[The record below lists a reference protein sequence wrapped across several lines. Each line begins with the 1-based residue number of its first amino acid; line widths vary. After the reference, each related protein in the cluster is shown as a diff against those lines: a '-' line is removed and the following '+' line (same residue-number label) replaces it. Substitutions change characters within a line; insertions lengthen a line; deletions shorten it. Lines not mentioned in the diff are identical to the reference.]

1 VVSDFE
7 DLDTDALGERAA
19 GRRLQAVIS
28 VDGSVTTKL
37 LPSSGEVTIGRS
49 SSCDLV
55 INHASVSRQHAM
67 LRTSPLE
74 IIDVGSRNGTS
85 VRGTR
90 LERGIPTAIA
100 VGEAI
105 QVGEASILIQTSS
118 GATDDKPLVERAS
131 EQTDS
136 LDLLRAE
143 CARSARTRSPFA
155 LVQLEIDEGR
165 PRDAH
170 ALLRELLR
178 VSDVVRNEGNGAL
191 QALLVDT
198 RADQVEVVVSRMAD
212 CLREEGISARLG
224 VARYPD
230 DGVVAEQLLAH
241 AYEQFAREPGA
252 PPTAMDNVRGLIQQ
266 MASGELSIL
275 LTGETGVGK
284 ELCAEMIHRLSPRAA
299 RPFVKLNCSAL
310 VESLIESELFGHER
324 GAFTGATSA
333 HEGLLETG
341 NGGTVF
347 LDEIGELPL
356 GVQSKLLRVLE
367 EQLVRRVGASTARK
381 VDVRFICATNRDL
394 ANEVDGGRF
403 RRDLYYRINGVTLAI
418 PPLRERRSEI
428 VPLARAFARRARPG
442 AALVFGK
449 EVVAELEYH
458 SWPGN
463 IRELRNSIERA
474 VLMSSGATIR
484 PSHLALDTRDRSRDS
499 AVTMP
504 VELVSSER
512 GSRNRISTP
521 TMPMERISSPAIQ
534 IESRDSRP
542 LANAVADLERQRII
556 DALEQCGGNQTRAAR
571 VLGISRN
578 TLLARLEEF
587 GLPRPRKAR

>member
-1 VVSDFE
+1 VSDFE
-7 DLDTDALGERAA
+7 DSDTDGVGEHAT
-19 GRRLQAVIS
+19 RRGLQAVIS
-28 VDGSVTTKL
+28 VSGSVSTQL

-49 SSCDLV
+49 SSCDVV
-55 INHASVSRQHAM
+55 INHPSVSRQHAV

-74 IIDVGSRNGTS
+74 IIDLGSRNGTC
-85 VRGTR
+85 VRGNT
-90 LERGIPTAIA
+90 LERGIPTALA

-105 QVGEASILIQTSS
+105 QIGEASILIHSS
-118 GATDDKPLVERAS
+118 GDAGDRPLDSAL
-131 EQTDS
+131 EQTES
-136 LDLLRAE
+136 LDLLRGE
-143 CARSARTRSPFA
+143 CARSARTSASFA
-155 LVQLEIDEGR
+155 LVQVEITQGR
-165 PRDAH
+165 SREAH
-170 ALLRELLR
+170 TLLRALLR
-178 VSDVVRNEGNGAL
+178 VSDFVKNEGNGAL
-191 QALLVDT
+191 LVLLVDT
-198 RADQVEVVVSRMAD
+198 RADQVELALTRMAD
-212 CLREEGISARLG
+212 RLRKQGIDARLG

-241 AYEQFAREPGA
+241 AYEQLSREAGA
-252 PPTAMDNVRGLIQQ
+252 PPTAMDGVRGIIQQ
-266 MASGELSIL
+266 VATGDLSVL

-284 ELCAEMIHRLSPRAA
+284 ELCAEMIHRASTRAP

-310 VESLIESELFGHER
+310 VETLIESELFGHER
-324 GAFTGATSA
+324 GAFTGATTA

-367 EQLVRRVGASTARK
+367 EQVVRRVGANTAHK

-394 ANEVDGGRF
+394 ADEVDAGRF

-442 AALVFGK
+442 ASLAFGK
-449 EVVAELEYH
+449 EVIAELEYH

-463 IRELRNSIERA
+463 IRELRNAIERA
-474 VLMSSGATIR
+474 VLMSSGGTIR
-484 PSHLALDTRDRSRDS
+484 PPHLAIDTRERSRDS
-499 AVTMP
+499 SVTMP
-504 VELVSSER
+504 VERVPRER
-512 GSRNRISTP
+512 RSTDRITSP
-521 TMPMERISSPAIQ
+521 TAPMDRVSSPAITV
-534 IESRDSRP
+534 ESRDSRP

-578 TLLARLEEF
+578 TLVARLEEF

>member
-1 VVSDFE
+1 VISDFE
-7 DLDTDALGERAA
+7 DSDTDGLGDR
-19 GRRLQAVIS
+19 GRGNRLQAVIS
-28 VDGSVTTKL
+28 VNGSVTTRL
-37 LPSSGEVTIGRS
+37 LPSSGEVTIGRA

-55 INHASVSRQHAM
+55 INHASVSRQHAI

-85 VRGTR
+85 VRGRR
-90 LERGIPTAIA
+90 LERGIPTAIT

-105 QVGEASILIQTSS
+105 QIGEASILIHSS
-118 GATDDKPLVERAS
+118 GAVEAKPLLEPVPEHA
-131 EQTDS
+131 DS
-136 LDLLRAE
+136 LDLLRGE
-143 CARSARTRSPFA
+143 CTRSARTCSPFA
-155 LVQLEIDEGR
+155 LVQLEIADGR
-165 PRDAH
+165 PRDAF
-170 ALLRELLR
+170 ALLLAVLRE
-178 VSDVVRNEGNGAL
+178 SDIVRNEGSGAL
-191 QALLVDT
+191 QVILVDT
-198 RADQVEVVVSRMAD
+198 RGDAIEVGVARMVNR
-212 CLREEGISARLG
+212 LREHGIGARLG
-224 VARYPD
+224 IARYPE

-241 AYEQFAREPGA
+241 AYEQLAREPGA
-252 PPTAMDNVRGLIQQ
+252 PPTAMDAVRQTIHQVATGD
-266 MASGELSIL
+266 LSVL

-333 HEGLLETG
+333 HEGILETG

-367 EQLVRRVGASTARK
+367 EQLVRRVGASTARR
-381 VDVRFICATNRDL
+381 VDVRFIWATNRDL
-394 ANEVDGGRF
+394 AAEVDAGRF

-418 PPLRERRSEI
+418 PPLRERKSEI

-442 AALVFGK
+442 ATLAFGK
-449 EVVAELEYH
+449 EVIAELEYH

-484 PSHLALDTRDRSRDS
+484 PSHLGLDTRDRGRDT
-499 AVTMP
+499 ATMP
-504 VELVSSER
+504 VHRVS
-512 GSRNRISTP
+512 P
-521 TMPMERISSPAIQ
+521 DRISSPAIQ
-534 IESRDSRP
+534 AEPRDSRP
-542 LANAVADLERQRII
+542 LATAVADLERQRIV

-571 VLGISRN
+571 ILGISRS
-578 TLLARLEEF
+578 TLVARLEEF

>member
-1 VVSDFE
+1 VISDFE
-7 DLDTDALGERAA
+7 DSDTDGLGER
-19 GRRLQAVIS
+19 GRGSRLQAVIS
-28 VDGSVTTKL
+28 VGGSVTTRL
-37 LPSSGEVTIGRS
+37 LPSSGEVTIGRA

-67 LRTSPLE
+67 LRMSPLE
-74 IIDVGSRNGTS
+74 IIDVGSRNGTC

-90 LERGIPTAIA
+90 LERGIPTAIE

-105 QVGEASILIQTSS
+105 QVGEASVLIHSS
-118 GATDDKPLVERAS
+118 AGAEDKPVEAAP
-131 EQTDS
+131 EQADG

-143 CARSARTRSPFA
+143 CVRSARTCSPFA

-170 ALLRELLR
+170 AVLRALLRE
-178 VSDVVRNEGNGAL
+178 SDVVRNEGNGAL
-191 QALLVDT
+191 QVVLVDT
-198 RADQVEVVVSRMAD
+198 RGDAIEVAVSRMVD
-212 CLREEGISARLG
+212 QLYEHGIVARIG
-224 VARYPD
+224 VARYPE

-241 AYEQFAREPGA
+241 AYEQLDREPGA
-252 PPTAMDNVRGLIQQ
+252 PPTAMDNVRGMLHQVATGDLSVLLI
-266 MASGELSIL
+266 
-275 LTGETGVGK
+275 GETGVGK

-333 HEGLLETG
+333 HEGLLETA

-347 LDEIGELPL
+347 LDEIGELPI

-381 VDVRFICATNRDL
+381 VDARFVCATNRDL
-394 ANEVDGGRF
+394 AEEVEAGRF

-418 PPLRERRSEI
+418 PPLRERKSEI

-442 AALVFGK
+442 AALTFGK
-449 EVVAELEYH
+449 EVVAELEYN
-458 SWPGN
+458 SWKGN

-474 VLMSSGATIR
+474 VLMSSGGTIR
-484 PSHLALDTRDRSRDS
+484 PSHLSLDTRDRSRDS

-504 VELVSSER
+504 VELVANER
-512 GSRNRISTP
+512 GSRNRISSP
-521 TMPMERISSPAIQ
+521 TLPMDRSSSPAIST
-534 IESRDSRP
+534 ESQDSRS
-542 LANAVADLERQRII
+542 LANAVRDLERQRII

-571 VLGISRN
+571 ILGISRN
-578 TLLARLEEF
+578 TLVARLEEF